1 MRRPAVFVAAFTLLG
16 TWTSA
21 ALAAG
26 DCPDGD
32 WFCEPAPEAPPP
44 APGGPEAA
52 PGQPER
58 QPERW
63 PAPQRG
69 ERRRQAPPP
78 AFDPPPP
85 PYGPDDAEA
94 ERQIRIDVENVRPPR
109 PRHRRGFREWG
120 VNLHVNVGL
129 MGNDP
134 YMSPDA
140 DMNGFGGALRFR
152 PIPHIAIE
160 GAVELMWGTD
170 YNGFQRF
177 EQALMVSGLFY
188 VNPRSAVQLYGLVGF
203 GGGAAFLDSGV
214 LADGSPVLADE
225 TYRYTGGQ
233 LGFGVEGR
241 VTRHFALGADLVG
254 FLRWRND
261 RGASDN
267 PEFID
272 PVTHQTSNTS
282 AGGLLRLGAT
292 FYW

>member
-1 MRRPAVFVAAFTLLG
+1 MRRPAVFAAAFTLLG

-21 ALAAG
+21 ALAAD

-32 WFCEPAPEAPPP
+32 WFCEPAPEAPPQP
-44 APGGPEAA
+44 SEPEAA

-58 QPERW
+58 QPR
-63 PAPQRG
+63 PQRG
-69 ERRRQAPPP
+69 ERRRHAPPP

-85 PYGPDDAEA
+85 PYGPDDAEN
-94 ERQIRIDVENVRPPR
+94 EREIRIDVPHVRPAR

-160 GAVELMWGTD
+160 GAAELMWGTD

-188 VNPRSAVQLYGLVGF
+188 VNPRSAVQLYGLVGL

-214 LADGSPVLADE
+214 RADGSPVLADE

-241 VTRHFALGADLVG
+241 VTRHFALGADLIG

>member
-1 MRRPAVFVAAFTLLG
+1 MRRPAVFAAALTLLG

-32 WFCEPAPEAPPP
+32 WFCEPAPEAAP
-44 APGGPEAA
+44 APPGEPEAA
-52 PGQPER
+52 GQPER
-58 QPERW
+58 EPG
-63 PAPQRG
+63 PQRA
-69 ERRRQAPPP
+69 ERRRRQAPPP
-78 AFDPPPP
+78 AFEPPQP
-85 PYGPDDAEA
+85 PYGPDDAEPDH
-94 ERQIRIDVENVRPPR
+94 QVRIDVENVRPAR

-120 VNLHVNVGL
+120 VNLHANIGL
-129 MGNDP
+129 MGNDS

-140 DMNGFGGALRFR
+140 DMNGLGGALRFR
-152 PIPHIAIE
+152 PIPYIAIE

-170 YNGFQRF
+170 YNGFERF
-177 EQALMVSGLFY
+177 EQGLMVSGLFY

-203 GGGAAFLDSGV
+203 GAATAFLDSGV
-214 LADGSPVLADE
+214 TADGSPVLQDE

-241 VTRHFALGADLVG
+241 VTRHFALGADLIG

-261 RGASDN
+261 RGAWDE